1 MCWIKELLITR
12 KKLLILA
19 LFILVSVGILIG
31 MKDYFYI
38 KNYFMKKY
46 MKIDLLHLEGLII
59 NQIVG
64 E

>member
-19 LFILVSVGILIG
+19 LYMLVSVGILIG

-46 MKIDLLHLEGLII
+46 MK
-59 NQIVG
+59 VG
-64 E
+64 EEVKS